1 LPHRLRTRQ
10 VACHY
15 TCSGIEFAMGLGGI
29 LILLLLIVSLIV
41 FIYIIVMTARG
52 WGVLHTILLCTLFIE
67 CWVFMVFSAGV
78 QYRRVRYTREAAQ
91 AQKQA
96 EEAEARTQQLLY
108 GGFDLSEG
116 RLEAVV
122 PVKGM
127 LRRLTADRGR
137 VWRGL
142 NFIQENN
149 GEFLLEMSAKAA
161 AIDPLNEDPAAA
173 AAAAPPTSE
182 SLPANLVVYGFAQE
196 QGEDGYPKPVFYLGE
211 FVVSQ
216 SQAGQVTLKPTL
228 PLRDFQQQ
236 RIVDNEAS
244 TWMLYELLPIDSH
257 TAFAAEGSTESN
269 EAIFGRMDPEVIATL
284 FADVPE
290 SLRAEII
297 DSYVRDGLPATP
309 NDEPNTIW
317 VQVNMLKNHTV
328 EVDSSDD
335 ANATVSGYFDSIG
348 RSVDARLKRDEGTS
362 VELTPNMQSNLI
374 ILKEP
379 AALELIAAGKAEL
392 VQRFYV
398 RPLNDYEEAFNRNIV
413 REHELGERIT
423 LVKREST
430 EIEKANTL
438 GNEMISFRQVEN
450 QKLSSDLG
458 NFNKE
463 LAVLKQAADTAT
475 QELTDLKDRMSV
487 LYRNIQARRAQIGH

>member
-1 LPHRLRTRQ
+1 
-10 VACHY
+10 
-15 TCSGIEFAMGLGGI
+15 MGLGAI

-78 QYRRVRYTREAAQ
+78 QYRRVRHTRDAFQ

-96 EEAEARTQQLLY
+96 DEAAAETHQLLY
-108 GGFDLSEG
+108 GGFDMSEST
-116 RLEAVV
+116 LEAVI

-149 GEFLLEMSAKAA
+149 GEFLLEMTAGPAA
-161 AIDPLNEDPAAA
+161 VDPLNEDAGGG
-173 AAAAPPTSE
+173 AAAAPLSSE
-182 SLPANLVVYGFAQE
+182 SLPANLVVYSFVEE

-216 SQAGQVTLKPTL
+216 SQGGQVTLRPTL

-236 RIVDNEAS
+236 RIAAGAA

-257 TAFAAEGSTESN
+257 TAFAAEGSQGSN
-269 EAIFGRMDPEVIATL
+269 EAIFGRMDPDSIAAL

-290 SLRAEII
+290 SLRAEVI
-297 DSYVRDGLPATP
+297 DAYVRDGLPASP
-309 NDEPNTIW
+309 DDEPNTIW
-317 VQVNMLKNHTV
+317 IQVNMLQNHEV
-328 EVDSSDD
+328 EVDSSDS
-335 ANATVSGYFDSIG
+335 ANATVSGYFDAIG
-348 RSVDARLKRDEGTS
+348 RSVDARLKRDDNEK
-362 VELTPNMQSNLI
+362 VQLTPNMQSEMI

-379 AALELIAAGKAEL
+379 AAQELIAAGKAEL

-413 REHELGERIT
+413 RQHELAERIT
-423 LVKREST
+423 LVKRESA
-430 EIEKANTL
+430 EIEKANQL

-450 QKLSSDLG
+450 QKLVADLDG
-458 NFNKE
+458 FKKE
-463 LAVLKQAADTAT
+463 LDVLNAAAATAT
-475 QELTDLKDRMSV
+475 QELTDLKARMSL
-487 LYRNIQARRAQIGH
+487 LYRNIQARHAQMGQ